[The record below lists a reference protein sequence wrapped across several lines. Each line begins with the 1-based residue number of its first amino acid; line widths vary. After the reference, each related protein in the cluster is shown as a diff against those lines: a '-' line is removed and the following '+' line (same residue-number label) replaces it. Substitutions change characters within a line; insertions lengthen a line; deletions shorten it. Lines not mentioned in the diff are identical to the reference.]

1 MSASDLPDVGDREA
15 VARTLHSKMN
25 AHVLMVCGEV
35 GKLWDELQEE
45 TRETWMA
52 VSESVQRLV
61 ADAVAKA
68 NTTLDALR
76 AERDALALKANPPR
90 SPVNVCRHC
99 ATTVW
104 TTDERQAGPDG
115 VFVHPKCALRAER
128 DTATRRAEE
137 AIGLLRSARGHV
149 DCSIYDIEHD
159 NSESASARYP
169 VLHEARALLSKI
181 DAFLRSTDAGGKSL
195 QIVPPGMECGCCGA
209 KAGSAHVADSCCSR
223 HKDGPRLYR
232 SIDPK
237 ETTHG

>member
-128 DTATRRAEE
+128 DAATRLKDE
-137 AIGLLRSARGHV
+137 AVGLVKNIRDTIACSSTIELASSVGGSALDGRDVKRG
-149 DCSIYDIEHD
+149 
-159 NSESASARYP
+159 
-169 VLHEARALLSKI
+169 VLLI
-181 DAFLRSTDAGGKSL
+181 FDVFLRATDAGGKSNT
-195 QIVPPGMECGCCGA
+195 GA
-209 KAGSAHVADSCCSR
+209 SEGGSN
-223 HKDGPRLYR
+223 G
-232 SIDPK
+232 
-237 ETTHG
+237 